1 MNFTNM
7 SVTESKLWKLY
18 FDQEFI
24 TEMDK
29 EPLANPQNCIYAK
42 LFHVKIDLF
51 RYGLGSCSLSPT
63 IKMSLH
69 FFFFFV
75 YFFFFFFF
83 IFCLLCFLF
92 PHCEKYFDHQKVS
105 QGIKIS
111 I

>member
-63 IKMSLH
+63 IKMSLRV
-69 FFFFFV
+69 FFFV
-75 YFFFFFFF
+75 FFLSFACFVFFFR
-83 IFCLLCFLF
+83 IAKNILITK
-92 PHCEKYFDHQKVS
+92 KYHKE
-105 QGIKIS
+105 
-111 I
+111 